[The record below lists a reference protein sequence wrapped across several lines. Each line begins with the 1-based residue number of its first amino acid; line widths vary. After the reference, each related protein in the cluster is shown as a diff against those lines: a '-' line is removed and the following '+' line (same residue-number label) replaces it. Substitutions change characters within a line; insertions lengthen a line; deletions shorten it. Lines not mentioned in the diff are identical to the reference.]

1 MLKTEFDPYVFK
13 AYLEGQI
20 KLLTEKINDDK
31 HAPGDPNDDVSRG
44 KLLVCVA
51 LDKSV
56 KALNK
61 RVEEEK
67 LTPQELGV
75 MGAINDIL
83 QNLGLVEPKTTLAA
97 LIGKLP

>member
-1 MLKTEFDPYVFK
+1 MLKAEFDPSVFK

-44 KLLVCVA
+44 KLLVCLA

-56 KALNK
+56 K
-61 RVEEEK
+61 REK
-67 LTPQELGV
+67 LTHQELGV
-75 MGAINDIL
+75 IGAINDIL
-83 QNLGLVEPKTTLAA
+83 QNLSVVEPKTTLAEQ
-97 LIGKLP
+97 IGKVP